1 MDYTLGYDCDGN
13 EIYEYRILRAIWS
26 NDIDIEDLEDA
37 DPRQYCAIVGDDGI
51 AYAISVYD
59 WWYSD
64 LIRKREMINE
74 NEEIPIVVKPIN
86 EMANYEVATCSDG
99 EFYYSLSR
107 NELKRKL
114 NAILNK
120 SNNKVKKLVNN
131 KGVDPNE
138 R

>member
-1 MDYTLGYDCDGN
+1 MV
-13 EIYEYRILRAIWS
+13 

-120 SNNKVKKLVNN
+120 SHNKVKKLVNN